1 MADLAAHPRL
11 ARHSAALHDLADAVS
26 SGRGL
31 EVWAGGSLVT
41 AYGGPDALG
50 DGPAEKGDRARRL
63 GLLPTALVFVPLLI
77 TWFGLGAAAWANQRM
92 NDSGARFEG
101 SFLTL
106 WQQGFDGHLWPFLRF
121 DMMAVWTV
129 LALAA
134 LATTT
139 MLRHRWEERDERER
153 LVLSQRLSGALAQTE
168 ALAVRAAATS
178 PRRFTEEL
186 QGAAEELHTLLGRAV
201 DVQEGA
207 RRAVAQAD
215 GATDRTVT
223 ALTSLDSALVVLRAG
238 ASEAR
243 EATRGA
249 STAAGQVAQGA
260 DVLTSGVAAS
270 VAALRDSVGEAGRI
284 AAEHLAAAGVSV
296 ADRFDAVASAAELRG
311 SAATDRA
318 TESMERIRDEARDT
332 LEKTQASLDESTRLL
347 TTTVR
352 GLDRTLTALPAA
364 LEGSAAEGA
373 DRIGMAYDMAVAA
386 LAASLRQEVREV
398 SAELADRID
407 QLHTVVMTQRAVQ
420 RDLGGGQE
428 QIRDLLRAAAAD
440 FEQAL
445 RRVTGGLDE
454 AGRAV
459 ANRSAELS
467 AAARQLRRTPD
478 GSQPSAD
485 AVPHYPS
492 PSDPGARPDPGPRPD
507 PDPRPDPRPRP
518 DLNPRPDPGP
528 RLESGPGSPSDS
540 GHDSPPEPDPGPG
553 LRPGSGSGSETLHHR
568 PADSAP
574 PTIGTHPFAG
584 APCPSDAR
592 PRPATSVTTGP
603 ARAHGAGRTPTRT
616 PSPMSAPASAPE
628 PADSLE
634 SQSTHRLREPV
645 RPDAGDERREG
656 TR

>member
-1 MADLAAHPRL
+1 MSSELADLAGHPRL
-11 ARHSAALHDLADAVS
+11 ARHSAALRDLADAVS

-31 EVWAGGSLVT
+31 EVWAGGSLVA

-50 DGPAEKGDRARRL
+50 DGPAETGDRARRL

-92 NDSGARFEG
+92 DDSGGRSEG

-168 ALAVRAAATS
+168 ALAIRAAATS

-186 QGAAEELHTLLGRAV
+186 QGAAEELHTLLGRAA

-223 ALTSLDSALVVLRAG
+223 ALASLDSALVVLRAG

-260 DVLTSGVAAS
+260 EMLASGVAAS
-270 VAALRDSVGEAGRI
+270 VAALRETVGEAGKV
-284 AAEHLAAAGVSV
+284 AAEHIGAAGTAV
-296 ADRFDAVASAAELRG
+296 ADRFDAVTSAAELRG
-311 SAATDRA
+311 SAVADHA
-318 TESMERIRDEARDT
+318 TESMERIRDEARET
-332 LEKTQASLDESTRLL
+332 LERTRASLDESARLL
-347 TTTVR
+347 ATTVQ
-352 GLDRTLTALPAA
+352 GLDRTLTTLPTA

-373 DRIGMAYDMAVAA
+373 DRIGMAYDMAVTA

-407 QLHTVVMTQRAVQ
+407 QLHTVVEGQRAVQ

-428 QIRDLLRAAAAD
+428 RMSELLHAATAE
-440 FEQAL
+440 FERAL
-445 RRVTGGLDE
+445 RRVTDGLDE
-454 AGRAV
+454 AGRSV
-459 ANRSAELS
+459 IHGTAELD
-467 AAARQLRRTPD
+467 AATEKLRRTTD
-478 GSQPSAD
+478 GFRASAG
-485 AVPHYPS
+485 PM
-492 PSDPGARPDPGPRPD
+492 SDPAPEPGPEA
-507 PDPRPDPRPRP
+507 
-518 DLNPRPDPGP
+518 GV
-528 RLESGPGSPSDS
+528 GPGSEVP
-540 GHDSPPEPDPGPG
+540 H
-553 LRPGSGSGSETLHHR
+553 RR
-568 PADSAP
+568 PAHPMP
-574 PTIGTHPFAG
+574 PAYGTHPFG
-584 APCPSDAR
+584 APGPDAR
-592 PRPATSVTTGP
+592 PRPPLGDPHDA
-603 ARAHGAGRTPTRT
+603 TRT
-616 PSPMSAPASAPE
+616 RVPGPVPAPAPPSASATVPATLPVDPEPATAPE
-628 PADSLE
+628 PADTLE
-634 SQSTHRLREPV
+634 SPSTHRLRRPV
-645 RPDAGDERREG
+645 PSDAGDQRREG

>member
-1 MADLAAHPRL
+1 MSAELADLAGHPRL
-11 ARHSAALHDLADAVS
+11 ARHSAALRDLADAVS

-31 EVWAGGSLVT
+31 EVWAGGSLVA

-50 DGPAEKGDRARRL
+50 DGPAETGDRARRL

-92 NDSGARFEG
+92 DDSGGRSEG

-168 ALAVRAAATS
+168 ALAIRAAATS

-186 QGAAEELHTLLGRAV
+186 QGAAEELHTLLGRAA

-223 ALTSLDSALVVLRAG
+223 ALASLDSALVVLRAG

-260 DVLTSGVAAS
+260 ETLASGVAAS
-270 VAALRDSVGEAGRI
+270 VAALRETVGEAGKV
-284 AAEHLAAAGVSV
+284 AAEHIGTAGTAV

-311 SAATDRA
+311 SAVAGHA
-318 TESMERIRDEARDT
+318 TESMERIRDEARET
-332 LEKTQASLDESTRLL
+332 LERTQASLDESARLL
-347 TTTVR
+347 AATVQ
-352 GLDRTLTALPAA
+352 GLDRTLTTLPTA

-373 DRIGMAYDMAVAA
+373 DRIGMAYDMAVTA

-407 QLHTVVMTQRAVQ
+407 QLHTVVEGQRAVQ

-428 QIRDLLRAAAAD
+428 RMRELLHAATAE
-440 FEQAL
+440 FERAL
-445 RRVTGGLDE
+445 RRATDGLDA
-454 AGRAV
+454 AGRSV
-459 ANRSAELS
+459 VHGTAELG
-467 AAARQLRRTPD
+467 AATEELRRTTD
-478 GSQPSAD
+478 GFRASAG
-485 AVPHYPS
+485 PM
-492 PSDPGARPDPGPRPD
+492 SDPPPEPGPD
-507 PDPRPDPRPRP
+507 A
-518 DLNPRPDPGP
+518 GV
-528 RLESGPGSPSDS
+528 GPGSEVP
-540 GHDSPPEPDPGPG
+540 HRRPAHPMPPAYGTRPFGAPGP
-553 LRPGSGSGSETLHHR
+553 
-568 PADSAP
+568 
-574 PTIGTHPFAG
+574 
-584 APCPSDAR
+584 DAR
-592 PRPATSVTTGP
+592 PRPPVGDPHDATRTRVTGP
-603 ARAHGAGRTPTRT
+603 VP
-616 PSPMSAPASAPE
+616 APASPSASATVPATLPVAPEPATAPE
-628 PADSLE
+628 PADTLE
-634 SQSTHRLREPV
+634 SPSTHRLRRPV
-645 RPDAGDERREG
+645 PSDAGDERREG

>member
-1 MADLAAHPRL
+1 MHLAAELADLAAHPRL
-11 ARHSAALHDLADAVS
+11 ARHSAALRDLADAVS

-41 AYGGPDALG
+41 AYGGADALG
-50 DGPAEKGDRARRL
+50 DGPSEKGDRARRL

-92 NDSGARFEG
+92 NDSGSRSDG

-186 QGAAEELHTLLGRAV
+186 QGAAAELHALLGRAV

-223 ALTSLDSALVVLRAG
+223 ALASLDSALVILRAG

-260 DVLTSGVAAS
+260 DVLANGVAAS
-270 VAALRDSVGEAGRI
+270 VTALRDSVGEAGRI
-284 AAEHLAAAGVSV
+284 AAEHIGAAGASV

-311 SAATDRA
+311 SAVADRA

-332 LEKTQASLDESTRLL
+332 LERTQASLTESTRLL
-347 TTTVR
+347 TATVQ
-352 GLDRTLTALPAA
+352 GLDRTLTTLPTA

-373 DRIGMAYDMAVAA
+373 DRIGMAYDMAVTA

-407 QLHTVVMTQRAVQ
+407 QLQTVANSQRAVQ

-428 QIRDLLRAAAAD
+428 QIQDLLRSATAD

-459 ANRSAELS
+459 ASGSAELN
-467 AAARQLRRTPD
+467 AAARQLRRTSG
-478 GSQPSAD
+478 GSQPSAGS
-485 AVPHYPS
+485 VPHPPS
-492 PSDPGARPDPGPRPD
+492 PSDLAPGPESVPGARPDSGRGSLPD
-507 PDPRPDPRPRP
+507 A
-518 DLNPRPDPGP
+518 
-528 RLESGPGSPSDS
+528 
-540 GHDSPPEPDPGPG
+540 
-553 LRPGSGSGSETLHHR
+553 RPGSGPGPDAPPGSGPDSAPDTRSGPGVGLGSEAPHHR
-568 PADSAP
+568 PVRPMSPGVGAHSFLGP
-574 PTIGTHPFAG
+574 PS
-584 APCPSDAR
+584 PSDTR
-592 PRPATSVTTGP
+592 PRSATTVTADPSGAHGTGP
-603 ARAHGAGRTPTRT
+603 TPT
-616 PSPMSAPASAPE
+616 PASPPVAAPVPVPAPAPE

-634 SQSTHRLREPV
+634 SPSTRRLRKPV
-645 RPDAGDERREG
+645 RPDAGGERWEG

>member
-1 MADLAAHPRL
+1 M
-11 ARHSAALHDLADAVS
+11 
-26 SGRGL
+26 
-31 EVWAGGSLVT
+31 WAGGSLVT
-41 AYGGPDALG
+41 AYGGPEALG

-92 NDSGARFEG
+92 NDSGAHVEG

-223 ALTSLDSALVVLRAG
+223 ALASLDSALVVLRAG

-260 DVLTSGVAAS
+260 ELLTNGVAAS

-284 AAEHLAAAGVSV
+284 AAEHIAAAGASV

-318 TESMERIRDEARDT
+318 TESMERIGDEARDT

-347 TTTVR
+347 TATVR
-352 GLDRTLTALPAA
+352 GLDRTVTTLPTA

-407 QLHTVVMTQRAVQ
+407 QLHTVVMSQRAVQ

-459 ANRSAELS
+459 ANGSAELT
-467 AAARQLRRTPD
+467 AAARHLRRMPD
-478 GSQPSAD
+478 GHQPSGD
-485 AVPHYPS
+485 AVPHFPS
-492 PSDPGARPDPGPRPD
+492 PSGPGPRP
-507 PDPRPDPRPRP
+507 
-518 DLNPRPDPGP
+518 NPGP
-528 RLESGPGSPSDS
+528 VPESGPASPPDS
-540 GHDSPPEPDPGPG
+540 GHDSPPEPGAASDPGPG
-553 LRPGSGSGSETLHHR
+553 SDSDSGTLHNR
-568 PADSAP
+568 PAHSTP
-574 PTIGTHPFAG
+574 PSGGTHPFPG
-584 APCPSDAR
+584 APGPSDAR
-592 PRPATSVTTGP
+592 PRPADSGTTSP
-603 ARAHGAGRTPTRT
+603 ARVHGAGRTPAAT
-616 PSPMSAPASAPE
+616 PSPMTAPAPTPE
-628 PADSLE
+628 PADGLE
-634 SQSTHRLREPV
+634 SPSTHRLRKPV

>member
-1 MADLAAHPRL
+1 MSAELADLAGHPRL
-11 ARHSAALHDLADAVS
+11 ARHSAALRDLADAVS

-50 DGPAEKGDRARRL
+50 DGPAETGDRARRL

-92 NDSGARFEG
+92 DDSGGRSEG

-168 ALAVRAAATS
+168 ALAIRAAATS

-186 QGAAEELHTLLGRAV
+186 QGAAEELHTLLGRAA

-223 ALTSLDSALVVLRAG
+223 ALASLDSALVVLRAG

-260 DVLTSGVAAS
+260 DLLASGVAAS
-270 VAALRDSVGEAGRI
+270 VAALRETVGEAGKV
-284 AAEHLAAAGVSV
+284 AADHIGAAGTAV

-311 SAATDRA
+311 SAVAGQA
-318 TESMERIRDEARDT
+318 TESMERIRDEARET
-332 LEKTQASLDESTRLL
+332 LERTQASLDESTRLL
-347 TTTVR
+347 AATVQ
-352 GLDRTLTALPAA
+352 GLDRTLTTLPAA

-373 DRIGMAYDMAVAA
+373 DRIGMAYDMAVTA

-407 QLHTVVMTQRAVQ
+407 QLHTVVEGQRAVQ

-428 QIRDLLRAAAAD
+428 RMRELLHSATAE
-440 FEQAL
+440 FERAL
-445 RRVTGGLDE
+445 RRVTDGLDE
-454 AGRAV
+454 AGHSV
-459 ANRSAELS
+459 VHGTAELD
-467 AAARQLRRTPD
+467 AAAAELRRTAD
-478 GSQPSAD
+478 GLRSSAAPMSD
-485 AVPHYPS
+485 A
-492 PSDPGARPDPGPRPD
+492 
-507 PDPRPDPRPRP
+507 
-518 DLNPRPDPGP
+518 
-528 RLESGPGSPSDS
+528 
-540 GHDSPPEPDPGPG
+540 PPEPGPDADADAAPGSEVPHRRPVHPVPPAYGPHPFGAPGP
-553 LRPGSGSGSETLHHR
+553 
-568 PADSAP
+568 
-574 PTIGTHPFAG
+574 
-584 APCPSDAR
+584 DAR
-592 PRPATSVTTGP
+592 PRPPAGDPHDAPRARVTGP
-603 ARAHGAGRTPTRT
+603 VP
-616 PSPMSAPASAPE
+616 APAAPSVSAAVPAALPAAPEPAPAPAPE
-628 PADSLE
+628 PADTLE
-634 SQSTHRLREPV
+634 SPSTHRLRRPV
-645 RPDAGDERREG
+645 RSDAGDERREG

>member
-1 MADLAAHPRL
+1 MADLAGHPRL
-11 ARHSAALHDLADAVS
+11 VRHRAALHQLAEAVS
-26 SGRGL
+26 TGTGL
-31 EVWAGGSLVT
+31 EVWAAGSLVA

-50 DGPAEKGDRARRL
+50 DGPVEGGGRGRRL
-63 GLLPTALVFVPLLI
+63 GLLPTVLVFVPLLI

-92 NDSGARFEG
+92 SAAGGTSED

-168 ALAVRAAATS
+168 ALAARAAATS

-186 QGAAEELHTLLGRAV
+186 QGAAEQLRTLIGGAV

-207 RRAVAQAD
+207 RRTVAQAD

-223 ALTSLDSALVVLRAG
+223 ALTNLDSALGILRAG

-260 DVLTSGVAAS
+260 ETLANEVASS
-270 VAALRDSVGEAGRI
+270 VSALRESVGNAGRI
-284 AAEHLAAAGVSV
+284 AAERIGAAGASV
-296 ADRFDAVASAAELRG
+296 ADRFDAVAAAAELRE
-311 SAATDRA
+311 SAVTDRA
-318 TESMERIRDEARDT
+318 VESMERIRDEVRDT
-332 LEKTQASLDESTRLL
+332 MERAQTSLTESAQHLAS
-347 TTTVR
+347 TVR
-352 GLDRTLTALPAA
+352 GLDRTLTSLPTA

-373 DRIGMAYDMAVAA
+373 DRIGMAYDMAVTA

-407 QLHTVVMTQRAVQ
+407 QLRTVVNAQRSIQ
-420 RDLGGGQE
+420 RDLNTGQE
-428 QIRDLLRAAAAD
+428 QIHERLHSATAD

-459 ANRSAELS
+459 VRGSAELHS
-467 AAARQLRRTPD
+467 AAEHMRRT
-478 GSQPSAD
+478 AD
-485 AVPHYPS
+485 
-492 PSDPGARPDPGPRPD
+492 
-507 PDPRPDPRPRP
+507 
-518 DLNPRPDPGP
+518 
-528 RLESGPGSPSDS
+528 
-540 GHDSPPEPDPGPG
+540 
-553 LRPGSGSGSETLHHR
+553 GSGSGSGPQPPHQR
-568 PADSAP
+568 SADPVP
-574 PTIGTHPFAG
+574 PTAGPHPVPDPRQFLFDR
-584 APCPSDAR
+584 PEKDAQKDE
-592 PRPATSVTTGP
+592 
-603 ARAHGAGRTPTRT
+603 HK
-616 PSPMSAPASAPE
+616 
-628 PADSLE
+628 
-634 SQSTHRLREPV
+634 
-645 RPDAGDERREG
+645 DERDGERQDEQKDEQKEG

>member
-11 ARHSAALHDLADAVS
+11 ARHSAALRDLADAVS

-92 NDSGARFEG
+92 TDSGNRSEG

-186 QGAAEELHTLLGRAV
+186 QGAAAELHTLLGRAV
-201 DVQEGA
+201 GVQEGA

-223 ALTSLDSALVVLRAG
+223 ALASLDSALVILRAG

-260 DVLTSGVAAS
+260 DVLTNGVAAS

-284 AAEHLAAAGVSV
+284 AAEHIGAAGASV

-311 SAATDRA
+311 SAVADRA
-318 TESMERIRDEARDT
+318 TESMERIRDEARDS
-332 LEKTQASLDESTRLL
+332 LERAQASLTESTRLL
-347 TTTVR
+347 TATVQ
-352 GLDRTLTALPAA
+352 GLDRTLTSLPTA

-373 DRIGMAYDMAVAA
+373 DRIGMAYDMAVTA

-407 QLHTVVMTQRAVQ
+407 QLHSVVNSQRAIQ
-420 RDLGGGQE
+420 RDLGGGQQ
-428 QIRDLLRAAAAD
+428 QIQDLLRTATAD

-459 ANRSAELS
+459 VHGSAELN
-467 AAARQLRRTPD
+467 AAARQLRRTAD
-478 GSQPSAD
+478 DSRPSAGP
-485 AVPHYPS
+485 APRS
-492 PSDPGARPDPGPRPD
+492 PS
-507 PDPRPDPRPRP
+507 
-518 DLNPRPDPGP
+518 L
-528 RLESGPGSPSDS
+528 
-540 GHDSPPEPDPGPG
+540 PDPGPG
-553 LRPGSGSGSETLHHR
+553 AAVGPESGLKSGPDSPSESGPESGPESGAGPGSDTPHHR
-568 PADSAP
+568 PAHPMPQGVGSHPLPDPPSA
-574 PTIGTHPFAG
+574 
-584 APCPSDAR
+584 SDAR
-592 PRPATSVTTGP
+592 PRPAATVTTDP
-603 ARAHGAGRTPTRT
+603 ARANGTGPTATPT
-616 PSPMSAPASAPE
+616 SPPVSAAVPATAHIPE
-628 PADSLE
+628 PADTLE
-634 SQSTHRLREPV
+634 SPSTRRLRKPV

>member
-1 MADLAAHPRL
+1 M
-11 ARHSAALHDLADAVS
+11 
-26 SGRGL
+26 
-31 EVWAGGSLVT
+31 WAGGSLVT

-50 DGPAEKGDRARRL
+50 DGSVSGGDRARRL

-92 NDSGARFEG
+92 SDDGDPAEG

-186 QGAAEELHTLLGRAV
+186 QGAAAELHTLLGRAA

-207 RRAVAQAD
+207 RRTVAQAD

-223 ALTSLDSALVVLRAG
+223 ALASLDSALGILRAG

-260 DVLTSGVAAS
+260 DVLANEVAAT
-270 VAALRDSVGEAGRI
+270 VTALSDTVGEAGRV
-284 AAEHLAAAGVSV
+284 AAERIGAAGASV

-311 SAATDRA
+311 SAVADRA
-318 TESMERIRDEARDT
+318 TESMEHIRDEARDT
-332 LEKTQASLDESTRLL
+332 LQKAQASLAESTQLL
-347 TTTVR
+347 SSTVR
-352 GLDRTLTALPAA
+352 GLDRTLTTLPTA

-373 DRIGMAYDMAVAA
+373 DRIGMAYDMAVTA

-398 SAELADRID
+398 SAELAERID
-407 QLHTVVMTQRAVQ
+407 QLHTVVNGQRAVQ
-420 RDLGGGQE
+420 RDLNGGQE
-428 QIRDLLRAAAAD
+428 QIQDLLRAATAD
-440 FEQAL
+440 FERAL

-459 ANRSAELS
+459 VHGSAELS
-467 AAARQLRRTPD
+467 AAAAQLRRTSD
-478 GSQPSAD
+478 DHRVPSGPA
-485 AVPHYPS
+485 S
-492 PSDPGARPDPGPRPD
+492 PPDPGFSSVPSAP
-507 PDPRPDPRPRP
+507 
-518 DLNPRPDPGP
+518 
-528 RLESGPGSPSDS
+528 SGPGSPS
-540 GHDSPPEPDPGPG
+540 GP
-553 LRPGSGSGSETLHHR
+553 RSGSGPGTEAAQHGSAR
-568 PADSAP
+568 PVP
-574 PTIGTHPFAG
+574 PGVGPLPLTDHQDPGT
-584 APCPSDAR
+584 AR
-592 PRPATSVTTGP
+592 PRPSVNVSSGAARTNGTPPGPTSVP
-603 ARAHGAGRTPTRT
+603 APG
-616 PSPMSAPASAPE
+616 PE
-628 PADSLE
+628 PADTLE
-634 SQSTHRLREPV
+634 SPSTRRLRNPL
-645 RPDAGDERREG
+645 RPDTHDDRSAPEEQQEEQQQEKGDQRDQREQREG

>member
-92 NDSGARFEG
+92 NDSGAHFEG

-106 WQQGFDGHLWPFLRF
+106 WQQGFDGHLWPFLHF

-260 DVLTSGVAAS
+260 ELLTNGVAAS

-284 AAEHLAAAGVSV
+284 AAGHIAAAGASV

-311 SAATDRA
+311 SAAADRA

-347 TTTVR
+347 TATVR
-352 GLDRTLTALPAA
+352 GLDRTLTTLPTA

-407 QLHTVVMTQRAVQ
+407 QLHTVVMSQRAVQ
-420 RDLGGGQE
+420 RDLGDGQE
-428 QIRDLLRAAAAD
+428 QIRDQLRAAAAD

-459 ANRSAELS
+459 ANGSAELT
-467 AAARQLRRTPD
+467 AAARHLRRKPE
-478 GSQPSAD
+478 GHQPSGD
-485 AVPHYPS
+485 AVPHLPS
-492 PSDPGARPDPGPRPD
+492 PSGPGRRPDPGPLP
-507 PDPRPDPRPRP
+507 
-518 DLNPRPDPGP
+518 
-528 RLESGPGSPSDS
+528 ESGPASPSDS
-540 GHDSPPEPDPGPG
+540 VHDSPPEPGAASGPGPG
-553 LRPGSGSGSETLHHR
+553 SDYGTGTPHHR
-568 PADSAP
+568 PAHSTP
-574 PTIGTHPFAG
+574 PSGGAHPLPG
-584 APCPSDAR
+584 APSPSDAR
-592 PRPATSVTTGP
+592 PRPADSGTTGP
-603 ARAHGAGRTPTRT
+603 ARVHGAERGPAST
-616 PSPMSAPASAPE
+616 PSPMSAPVPTPE
-628 PADSLE
+628 PAESLE
-634 SQSTHRLREPV
+634 SPPTHRLRKPV